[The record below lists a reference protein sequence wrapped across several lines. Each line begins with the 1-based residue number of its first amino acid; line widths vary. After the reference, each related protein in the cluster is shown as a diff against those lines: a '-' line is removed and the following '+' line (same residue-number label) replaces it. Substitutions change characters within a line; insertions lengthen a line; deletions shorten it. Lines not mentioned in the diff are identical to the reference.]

1 LRKTY
6 LNRAGPWTS
15 GPDLYCGGSNR
26 LLCLL
31 DHIAKALVAVEDDQR
46 RLRVSPG
53 HVSLELVDG
62 GGEGGHTLPDFAFGD
77 EDVGTAL
84 PDDDVRLSLAI
95 EGLAGCFSLVLPV
108 ELYQEVEAQGF
119 LAQVHEGFG
128 AVFHDQ
134 RHVLHNGEDVLVD
147 FLGKI
152 ELLLGGELEIEWLGS
167 DLLTDRE
174 DG

>member
-1 LRKTY
+1 MAAVKAVTPSQILHSAMKT
-6 LNRAGPWTS
+6 LAPPCRMMMSDFPS
-15 GPDLYCGGSNR
+15 PL
-26 LLCLL
+26 
-31 DHIAKALVAVEDDQR
+31 K
-46 RLRVSPG
+46 VSP
-53 HVSLELVDG
+53 
-62 GGEGGHTLPDFAFGD
+62 
-77 EDVGTAL
+77 
-84 PDDDVRLSLAI
+84 
-95 EGLAGCFSLVLPV
+95 GCFSLVLPV

-119 LAQVHEGFG
+119 LAQIREGFG

-147 FLGKI
+147 FRGKI